1 MPYIP
6 AHGAELIGK
15 IVSQGPR
22 DTVAITIIYLL
33 TEYGVL
39 RSCFH
44 KRKQFDRHP
53 RPGVISCGSF
63 DPGTLGLDHVPEGP
77 SWGFL
82 YSVFP
87 YMPVISERKTPMY
100 ETGVTE
106 STLEPSRA
114 FVPLYDVLCN
124 YRQKWTW
131 TPEADIEGHVTDP
144 AKWIQRLPSCRVSYT
159 DRALIIIF
167 LHHQVHLKM
176 SPDLNSLP
184 PSRSS
189 SISSSA
195 QARNMAA
202 TPGNV
207 PPANPSASP
216 RPSRGSSIGRLS
228 VSERRRS
235 AAGINLNLNDMQAN
249 SEAPVDHR
257 SSIGH
262 AFRTAS
268 PSSHGGS
275 PVFATADPHHQRAPS
290 LGELHQELE
299 QEQEAQVN
307 RLLQMIRSQQAQL
320 HQYQQNQP
328 QQNPQS
334 SAAID
339 DTTPSSER
347 SAFFPPGPPPPAGN
361 RLSISSSF
369 SNRRPSRS
377 ESQATSPNLRPLDS
391 RGPEGVEPFPGLRD
405 NLSRRGSRDESAF
418 YQAEASS
425 LGRENLLLRQRIR
438 ELGKPT
444 LFRSRCNLKEN
455 STPGSGMARTHMLTI
470 PHRETNWRIDDFAS
484 TIDGCIGWASGSRG
498 RGPACRGVDARR

>member
-1 MPYIP
+1 
-6 AHGAELIGK
+6 
-15 IVSQGPR
+15 
-22 DTVAITIIYLL
+22 
-33 TEYGVL
+33 
-39 RSCFH
+39 
-44 KRKQFDRHP
+44 
-53 RPGVISCGSF
+53 
-63 DPGTLGLDHVPEGP
+63 
-77 SWGFL
+77 
-82 YSVFP
+82 
-87 YMPVISERKTPMY
+87 
-100 ETGVTE
+100 
-106 STLEPSRA
+106 
-114 FVPLYDVLCN
+114 
-124 YRQKWTW
+124 
-131 TPEADIEGHVTDP
+131 
-144 AKWIQRLPSCRVSYT
+144 
-159 DRALIIIF
+159 
-167 LHHQVHLKM
+167 M

-202 TPGNV
+202 TPGNG

-249 SEAPVDHR
+249 NEAPVDHR

-444 LFRSRCNLKEN
+444 LFRSHCNLKEN
-455 STPGSGMARTHMLTI
+455 PTPGSGMARTYVLTI
-470 PHRETNWRIDDFAS
+470 PHRETNWRVDDFAS
-484 TIDGCIGWASGSRG
+484 TIDSCIGWASGSRG

>member
-1 MPYIP
+1 M
-6 AHGAELIGK
+6 
-15 IVSQGPR
+15 
-22 DTVAITIIYLL
+22 
-33 TEYGVL
+33 
-39 RSCFH
+39 
-44 KRKQFDRHP
+44 
-53 RPGVISCGSF
+53 
-63 DPGTLGLDHVPEGP
+63 
-77 SWGFL
+77 
-82 YSVFP
+82 
-87 YMPVISERKTPMY
+87 
-100 ETGVTE
+100 
-106 STLEPSRA
+106 
-114 FVPLYDVLCN
+114 
-124 YRQKWTW
+124 
-131 TPEADIEGHVTDP
+131 
-144 AKWIQRLPSCRVSYT
+144 
-159 DRALIIIF
+159 
-167 LHHQVHLKM
+167 KM

-189 SISSSA
+189 SISSSV
-195 QARNMAA
+195 QARNMPAA
-202 TPGNV
+202 PASGAPGN
-207 PPANPSASP
+207 PNASP

-228 VSERRRS
+228 VSEQRRS
-235 AAGINLNLNDMQAN
+235 VAGINLNLNDMQAN
-249 SEAPVDHR
+249 SEAPADHR
-257 SSIGH
+257 SSMGH

-268 PSSHGGS
+268 PPSHGS

-347 SAFFPPGPPPPAGN
+347 SAFFPPGPAPPPASN

-369 SNRRPSRS
+369 SNRRLSRPS
-377 ESQATSPNLRPLDS
+377 SQTTSPNLRPLDS

-438 ELGKPT
+438 ELERQIG
-444 LFRSRCNLKEN
+444 E
-455 STPGSGMARTHMLTI
+455 LT
-470 PHRETNWRIDDFAS
+470 TSQAS
-484 TIDGCIGWASGSRG
+484 ATTASGFSSG
-498 RGPACRGVDARR
+498 QAGPEVSDPPAVGSTRDGKD